1 MHIISARHTLAIFHA
16 FGGRQ
21 VSINLQ
27 AINVGLPQV
36 YSPKMHLRRLL
47 FFLLFATSF
56 FKVSAQAEEEKQQ
69 RILLL
74 LDGSS
79 SMLQPWA
86 KDEIR
91 FKTAATIITSLMDS
105 IYKVNNQV
113 EFGLRVYG
121 HQHPA
126 QEHNCYDT
134 KREVMYSKDN
144 LTQMSLRLESLHPA
158 GVSPIA
164 YSIKEAVENDMP
176 DTRHYNYSLIL
187 ITDGGE
193 SCNGNICDV
202 VKALLEKKINFKPYI
217 VSLVDYAPLQEQYNC
232 MGSYLLVT
240 QKNDISKA
248 VGTIVDGYKKI
259 LTLTTRDKKILQQA
273 ALNAPS
279 ALKVNIPTFKVPQTQ
294 KEEEPVPVPLAK
306 KVTPAPIQK
315 PKEAPAKEITSTPQI
330 DLTKTT
336 MPTRAKEYLISM
348 ESRTHFL
355 YLLRYETPSFKAL
368 RIPAFKVPIEQVP
381 PPVVTQAPPPVVKP
395 PVVKPTPK
403 PKDSVVAVTKPPAPR
418 IVPKPKPTT
427 PAETAKP
434 KEAKYTIQR
443 EDAKE
448 TTLEIYF
455 TDGKG
460 KFYQTNPQIVLRDP
474 KTNAEF
480 KKFYRTVDPTGNPDP
495 QNIPAGTYNLTV
507 TGKSNLLVSNIEV
520 RPNSKNKYMIQVNKA
535 SLRFEY
541 EDDPTQPVVEYAAR
555 VKKNFEP
562 GPVNK
567 QLCTQ
572 EVEYDPGNYHIE
584 INTLPIDHKSVDL
597 EFGAEIVIKI
607 EKPGYVQFTNTNNIG
622 NIVLYYQLGDQ
633 FVSFYKMD
641 ITGDQEKQK
650 LRLQRG
656 NYRVGFRKFAGAP
669 TSSQEMKDFN
679 VKTNLTTEIDLN

>member
-1 MHIISARHTLAIFHA
+1 MRFD
-16 FGGRQ
+16 
-21 VSINLQ
+21 
-27 AINVGLPQV
+27 
-36 YSPKMHLRRLL
+36 RLL
-47 FFLLFATSF
+47 LVLLLTISF
-56 FKVSAQAEEEKQQ
+56 FKASAQAEEEKEQ

-86 KDEIR
+86 KDEVR
-91 FKTAATIITSLMDS
+91 FKTAAKIITTLIDS

-126 QEHNCYDT
+126 QENNCYDT

-144 LTQMSLRLESLHPA
+144 LAQMSLRLESLHPA

-202 VKALLEKKINFKPYI
+202 VKALLEKKVNFKPYI
-217 VSLVDYAPLQEQYNC
+217 VSLVDYAPLKEQYNC

-240 QKNDISKA
+240 QQNDIPKA

-259 LTLTTRDKKILQQA
+259 LTLSTIDKKLLQQA
-273 ALNAPS
+273 AVSTPS
-279 ALKVNIPTFKVPQTQ
+279 ALKVNIPTFKVPQTKQ
-294 KEEEPVPVPLAK
+294 EESVPTPPVVKKEEPK
-306 KVTPAPIQK
+306 PIPK
-315 PKEAPAKEITSTPQI
+315 PKEVPAKEIPVTQQI
-330 DLTKTT
+330 DLTKQT
-336 MPTRAKEYLISM
+336 MPIRAKEYLISM
-348 ESRTHFL
+348 EAKTRFV
-355 YLLRYETPSFKAL
+355 YQMRYETPSFKKI
-368 RIPAFKVPIEQVP
+368 RVPVFKVPVEATT
-381 PPVVTQAPPPVVKP
+381 PVTSVKQR
-395 PVVKPTPK
+395 
-403 PKDSVVAVTKPPAPR
+403 KDSIIAVTKPPAPR
-418 IVPKPKPTT
+418 IVTKPKPST
-427 PAETAKP
+427 PAETTKP

-443 EDAKE
+443 EEATE

-474 KTNAEF
+474 KTNAQVH
-480 KKFYRTVDPTGNPDP
+480 KFYRMVNASGNPDP
-495 QNIPAGTYNLTV
+495 QKIPAGIYNLTV

-520 RPNSKNKYMIQVNKA
+520 RANSKNKYMIQVNKA

-555 VKKNFEP
+555 VKKNFEV

-572 EVEYDPGNYHIE
+572 EVEYEPGNYHIE

-622 NIVLYYQLGDQ
+622 NIALYYQLGDQ

-641 ITGDQEKQK
+641 ITGNLEKQK

-656 NYRVGFRKFAGAP
+656 NYRVAFRKFAGAP
-669 TSSQEMKDFN
+669 TSSQEFKEFN
-679 VKTNLTTEIDLN
+679 VKTNLTTEIELN

>member
-1 MHIISARHTLAIFHA
+1 MRFS
-16 FGGRQ
+16 
-21 VSINLQ
+21 
-27 AINVGLPQV
+27 
-36 YSPKMHLRRLL
+36 RLL
-47 FFLLFATSF
+47 FLLLTISF
-56 FKVSAQAEEEKQQ
+56 FKASAQAEEEKQQ

-86 KDEIR
+86 KDEVR
-91 FKTAATIITSLMDS
+91 FKAAGKIITSLIDS
-105 IYKVNNQV
+105 IYSVNDQV

-126 QEHNCYDT
+126 QENNCYDT

-144 LTQMSLRLESLHPA
+144 LTQMELRLESLHPA

-176 DTRHYNYSLIL
+176 DAKHYNYSLIL

-193 SCNGNICDV
+193 SCGGNICDV
-202 VKALLEKKINFKPYI
+202 VKTLLEKKINFKPYI
-217 VSLVDYAPLQEQYNC
+217 VSLVEYAPLKEQYDC
-232 MGSYLLVT
+232 MGNYLLVT
-240 QKNDISKA
+240 GEMDIPKA

-259 LTLTTRDKKILQQA
+259 LTLRTIDKKLLQQVA
-273 ALNAPS
+273 VNTPS
-279 ALKVNIPTFKVPQTQ
+279 ALKVNIPTFKVPQT
-294 KEEEPVPVPLAK
+294 KEEEAPPVVVK
-306 KVTPAPIQK
+306 KEEPKPIPR
-315 PKEAPAKEITSTPQI
+315 PKEVPAKEIPATPQI
-330 DLTKTT
+330 DLTKQT
-336 MPTRAKEYLISM
+336 MSVRAKEYLVSM
-348 ESRTHFL
+348 EPRMRTT
-355 YLLRYETPSFKAL
+355 YQMKYETPSFKKI
-368 RIPAFKVPIEQVP
+368 RVTAFKPPIEVVP
-381 PPVVTQAPPPVVKP
+381 PAIVSTPPPR
-395 PVVKPTPK
+395 
-403 PKDSVVAVTKPPAPR
+403 KDTIIAVTKPPAPR
-418 IVPKPKPTT
+418 TPPMRPKVTA
-427 PAETAKP
+427 PANAPKP
-434 KEAKYTIQR
+434 KEAKYTVQR
-443 EDAKE
+443 EETKE

-460 KFYQTNPQIVLRDP
+460 KFYETTPQIVLRDP
-474 KTNAEF
+474 KTNAQVH
-480 KKFYRTVDPTGNPDP
+480 KFYRTVNPSGNPDP
-495 QNIPAGTYNLTV
+495 QNIPAGIYNLTV

-520 RPNSKNKYMIQVNKA
+520 RPNSKNKYLIQVNKA

-541 EDDPTQPVVEYAAR
+541 EDDPSQPVVEYAAR

-572 EVEYDPGNYHIE
+572 EVEYEPGNYHIE

-633 FVSFYKMD
+633 YVSFYKMN
-641 ITGDQEKQK
+641 ITGEQDKQK

-656 NYRVGFRKFAGAP
+656 NYRVAYRKFASAP
-669 TSSQEMKDFN
+669 TASQEFKEFN
-679 VKTNLTTEIDLN
+679 VKTNLTTEIELN

>member
-1 MHIISARHTLAIFHA
+1 MRFD
-16 FGGRQ
+16 
-21 VSINLQ
+21 
-27 AINVGLPQV
+27 
-36 YSPKMHLRRLL
+36 RLL
-47 FFLLFATSF
+47 LFLLLTISF
-56 FKVSAQAEEEKQQ
+56 FKASAQAEEEKEQ

-91 FKTAATIITSLMDS
+91 FKTAAKIITTLIDS

-126 QEHNCYDT
+126 QENNCYDT

-144 LTQMSLRLESLHPA
+144 LAQMSLRLESLHPA

-176 DTRHYNYSLIL
+176 DVRHYNYSLIL

-217 VSLVDYAPLQEQYNC
+217 VSLVDYAPLKEQYNC

-240 QKNDISKA
+240 QQADIPKA

-259 LTLTTRDKKILQQA
+259 LTLRTIDKKLLQQVA
-273 ALNAPS
+273 VSTPS
-279 ALKVNIPTFKVPQTQ
+279 ALKVNIPAFKVPETR
-294 KEEEPVPVPLAK
+294 KEEEAPPPVVK
-306 KVTPAPIQK
+306 KEEPKPIPK
-315 PKEAPAKEITSTPQI
+315 PKEAPAKQIPPTQQI
-330 DLTKTT
+330 DLTKQT
-336 MPTRAKEYLISM
+336 MPTRAKEYLVSM
-348 ESRTHFL
+348 EAKTRFT
-355 YLLRYETPSFKAL
+355 YQMKYETPSFKKVKV
-368 RIPAFKVPIEQVP
+368 PAFKVPVE
-381 PPVVTQAPPPVVKP
+381 APPPVAS
-395 PVVKPTPK
+395 TPQR
-403 PKDSVVAVTKPPAPR
+403 KDSIIAVTKPPAPR
-418 IVPKPKPTT
+418 IVSKPKPVI
-427 PAETAKP
+427 PAETNKL

-443 EDAKE
+443 EEATE

-474 KTNAEF
+474 KTNAQVY
-480 KKFYRTVDPTGNPDP
+480 KFYRMVNASGNPDP
-495 QNIPAGTYNLTV
+495 QKIPPGIYNLTV

-520 RPNSKNKYMIQVNKA
+520 RANSKNKYMIQVNKA

-555 VKKNFEP
+555 VKKNFEV

-572 EVEYDPGNYHIE
+572 EVEYEPGNYHIE

-641 ITGDQEKQK
+641 ITGDLEKQK

-656 NYRVGFRKFAGAP
+656 NYRVAFRKFAGAP
-669 TSSQEMKDFN
+669 TSSQEFKEFN
-679 VKTNLTTEIDLN
+679 VKTNLTTEIELN